1 MSSTEYLYT
10 YDIIEIVQPGDEQIE
25 TSIASY
31 QSNAVPPVIGSTINP
46 GEFSIDGD
54 QEYVVVEV
62 TTLPHNTDSS
72 IEASDNVYV
81 KVFVKKKEK
90 SPE

>member
-10 YDIIEIVQPGDEQIE
+10 YAIIEFEQPGDDEAE

-31 QSNAVPPVIGSTINP
+31 QSNAVPPEIGSTINP

-54 QEYVVVEV
+54 QEYEV
-62 TTLPHNTDSS
+62 FEVPTLPHNTDPSAG
-72 IEASDNVYV
+72 ASDNVYV
-81 KVFVKKKEK
+81 KVFVKKTEK